1 MDRKSVVKVRRTHM
15 VASLP
20 SVDFFHIAGP
30 MVRSLPDLFN
40 IIDGVPEGTD
50 ERPVFLRTPQPRL
63 SAGTPCGFHDF
74 NEEFSWDRKMDS
86 ALCSLVIG

>member
-1 MDRKSVVKVRRTHM
+1 MDRKSVVKVRRTPM

-40 IIDGVPEGTD
+40 IIDGVPEVQMIT
-50 ERPVFLRTPQPRL
+50 
-63 SAGTPCGFHDF
+63 
-74 NEEFSWDRKMDS
+74 SWH
-86 ALCSLVIG
+86 LVIACFSILGALFSRI